1 MTVVVPFYSNYS
13 GGGKVVERSR
23 AQAIDQFRHSRIV
36 SEDHQA
42 VGLLKSFLNKI
53 EEAGDRCFVNTSVEL
68 EETTQLRMVDFG
80 RSPGTVRRAG
90 QDVFGMDT
98 LRGEVPCHPRG
109 IPLTTGVERTV
120 KIALCGIIPAR
131 FGMAGNVEGFHSQYC
146 NIFALFGYNT
156 GQNKEGASMTNIVIT
171 GCSTG
176 IGLATAKHLKDRFIR
191 VYPTARRIEDVE
203 MLRGLGF
210 ENAMQLDVRNPDQVA
225 AVIESVLNKEGKI
238 DAWFNNAGYGQMGAV
253 EDVPTEVLREQFE
266 TNVLGLHE
274 CTRQI
279 MPVMR
284 RQGYGKIIQH
294 SSVLGII
301 ALPFRGIYNASK
313 YAIEGLTDTLRL
325 ELKGTEIY
333 PVLLNTGPITS
344 RFRETAIESLDRID
358 TEHSEFASLY
368 EASRNGTAK
377 RVPFNEGP
385 EAVARIVYQIL
396 SDEHPRPR
404 YYITKATYLLGYAK
418 RLLSSTWL
426 DKVLLKV

>member
-1 MTVVVPFYSNYS
+1 
-13 GGGKVVERSR
+13 
-23 AQAIDQFRHSRIV
+23 
-36 SEDHQA
+36 
-42 VGLLKSFLNKI
+42 
-53 EEAGDRCFVNTSVEL
+53 
-68 EETTQLRMVDFG
+68 
-80 RSPGTVRRAG
+80 
-90 QDVFGMDT
+90 
-98 LRGEVPCHPRG
+98 
-109 IPLTTGVERTV
+109 
-120 KIALCGIIPAR
+120 
-131 FGMAGNVEGFHSQYC
+131 
-146 NIFALFGYNT
+146 
-156 GQNKEGASMTNIVIT
+156 MTNIVIT

-210 ENAMQLDVRNPDQVA
+210 ENAMQLDVRNPDQIA
-225 AVIESVLNKEGKI
+225 AVIESVLKKEGKI

-266 TNVLGLHE
+266 SNVLGLHE

-279 MPVMR
+279 IPVMR
-284 RQGYGKIIQH
+284 QQGYGKIIQH

-344 RFRETAIESLDRID
+344 RFRETAIASLERVD
-358 TEHSEFASLY
+358 TEDSVFKDTY

-385 EAVARIVYQIL
+385 EAVARVVYRIL
-396 SDEHPRPR
+396 ADEHPRPR

-426 DKVLLKV
+426 DRLLLKV